1 MTEAL
6 GYAASALVV
15 LSLTMKSLLRLR
27 VISLCGSLSFLVY
40 GALIGSTPVMVT
52 NVCIAAINV
61 WFLSKEF
68 SIRRSHTTDLGASQI
83 RVDSPF
89 LRDFVDYHLSDIC
102 RFQPD
107 FEMPTPAGGDAEPVA
122 FVLTRDG
129 LPAGLVIGRHRD
141 HTLWIDLD
149 YVLREHRDSR
159 LGRWLYGADS
169 TALAAL
175 DVTEVRADAATD
187 VHARYLRSIGF
198 APDAEAHEPS
208 VTAPITYVRRC

>member
-1 MTEAL
+1 MTELL
-6 GYAASALVV
+6 GYVASALVV

-27 VISLCGSLSFLVY
+27 LISLCGSLSFLAY
-40 GALIGSTPVMVT
+40 GALIGSVPVMVT
-52 NVCIAAINV
+52 NGCIAVINV

-89 LRDFVDYHLSDIC
+89 LRDFVDYHLADIC

-107 FEMPTPAGGDAEPVA
+107 FEMPTPDGGDAELVA
-122 FVLTRDG
+122 FMLTRDG
-129 LPAGLVIGRHRD
+129 LPAGLMIGRHRD
-141 HTLWIDLD
+141 HTLWVDLD

-169 TALAAL
+169 SALAAL
-175 DVTEVRADAATD
+175 DVDEVRADAATD
-187 VHARYLRSIGF
+187 AHARYLRSIGF
-198 APDAEAHEPS
+198 VAESTTHPS
-208 VTAPITYVRRC
+208 ATSPVTHVRRR